1 MEIDIL
7 YTFLVESTDN
17 SFDDN
22 EPLLNLMTYI
32 VSEGEKRFK
41 KVKKIYSQN
50 NQSNW
55 WNKKKTFDD
64 KA

>member
-41 KVKKIYSQN
+41 KDKKIYSQN